1 MPEITITAK
10 RDGFRRCGIEHR
22 DFPVVWP
29 EGSFTEEQ
37 LNILKAEPQLVVHQ
51 GSAVSDDVQSELLRS
66 RTLIIQLEETI
77 DQLRGGQ
84 SELEKAQAR
93 ITELEASNADL
104 QKKLDAAIQSGNE
117 LTTERDRLQAEL
129 LEKAAAVTAS
139 SPESEGGESPSKAA
153 KK

>member
-1 MPEITITAK
+1 MSEITITAK
-10 RDGFRRCGIEHR
+10 RDGFRRCGKEHR
-22 DFPVVWP
+22 DYPVVWA

-37 LNILKAEPQLVVHQ
+37 LNILKNEPQLVVHQ
-51 GSAVSDDVQSELLRS
+51 GSAVSEDVQSELLRS
-66 RTLIIQLEETI
+66 RTLIIELEETI

-84 SELEKAQAR
+84 SKLEKAQAR

-104 QKKLDAAIQSGNE
+104 KQKLDAAIQSGNE

-129 LEKAAAVTAS
+129 LEKTAATDSA
-139 SPESEGGESPSKAA
+139 PETEGGESPSKAA